1 MVIFSAL
8 HPYTR
13 TARSTVAKVA
23 FYVGACLLAVIFLYP
38 MAWTLWSALSG
49 DRASDGGGLG
59 LENFARVTDF
69 GEGILTYTFNSLVVS
84 VVTVVGTVVLTLFGG
99 YAFARFSF
107 PGKNILFILCLA
119 ILMIPYTSIVIPL
132 YVLLGWLGLQD
143 SLIGLGLVLITL
155 QLPFGMFM
163 MRNSFDAL
171 PRELDEAATMDGAGS
186 FRVLTRVL
194 LPGVLPGMVTVAI
207 FSFFASWNEF
217 IAPLIF
223 LTSGDKFT
231 LPVALVTLRTGSL
244 GAVDFEALQ
253 AGVILS
259 AIPCLLVF
267 FLLQRYYVRG
277 FTSGALKG

>member
-1 MVIFSAL
+1 MATAQKTRRPNRGLRSAG
-8 HPYTR
+8 
-13 TARSTVAKVA
+13 ARIA
-23 FYVGACLLAVIFLYP
+23 FYGGGTVLAVIFLYP
-38 MAWTLWSALSG
+38 MAWTLWSALTG
-49 DRASDGGGLG
+49 DRASQTGGIGLD
-59 LENFARVTDF
+59 NFARVADF
-69 GEGILTYTFNSLVVS
+69 GEGIWTYTLNSLTVS
-84 VVTVVGTVVLTLFGG
+84 LVTVVGTVILTLLGG

-107 PGKNILFILCLA
+107 PGKNVLFVLCLA

-132 YVLLGWLGLQD
+132 YVLLGWIGLQD

-223 LTSGDKFT
+223 LTSGSKFT

>member
-1 MVIFSAL
+1 MRISSA
-8 HPYTR
+8 PRTR
-13 TARSTVAKVA
+13 ARAARSTAAKVA
-23 FYVGACLLAVIFLYP
+23 FYIVACLLAVIFLYP

-49 DRASDGGGLG
+49 DRASLGGGLG
-59 LENFARVTDF
+59 LENFARVAEF
-69 GEGILTYTFNSLVVS
+69 GEGVLTYTFSSLVVS

-107 PGKNILFILCLA
+107 PGKNVLFILCLA

-194 LPGVLPGMVTVAI
+194 LPGVVPGMVTVAI

-259 AIPCLLVF
+259 AIPCLLIF
-267 FLLQRYYVRG
+267 FVLQRYYVRG